1 MSNITIFEEQS
12 NLPTVRRESRRMD
25 RMSSGG
31 GGTMRRIQLSNGRTF
46 KRVINGE
53 QIGKAVSDTL
63 DVIIVDWMAEPS
75 RKFYA
80 AAYDKDAKAT
90 LPDCW
95 SNDGIN
101 PEAGAKNKQGVSCAS
116 CVKNVKGSGSN
127 GKGKACRYE
136 RRLAVLVAG
145 DPSGDLYQIAIPG
158 ASLFSDNDGNV
169 YGFEGYK
176 KFLLASKEALDT
188 VVTRLVYDAEADTA
202 KVGFKPIRHLTELEA
217 DLVDAAQDD
226 PATEKY
232 IMLTVGA
239 VDGAK
244 AIAASASV
252 AAIAAPAS
260 VAVIAAPSV
269 SANPFGDGDEGEE
282 EAQATPV
289 KRAAKPKAATETKP
303 ELASVLGEWLD
314 DEDELA

>member
-25 RMSSGG
+25 RMSSGSG
-31 GGTMRRIQLSNGRTF
+31 STMRRIQLSNGRTF
-46 KRVINGE
+46 KRVVNGE

-63 DVIIVDWMAEPS
+63 DVIIVDWLAEPS

-95 SNDGIN
+95 SNDGIT
-101 PEAGAKNKQGVSCAS
+101 PEEGAKNKQGVSCAS
-116 CVKNVKGSGSN
+116 CIKNVKGSGSG

-158 ASLFSDNDGNV
+158 ASLFSENDGNV

-176 KFLLASKEALDT
+176 KFLVISKEAFDT
-188 VVTRLVYDAEADTA
+188 VVTRLVYDTEADTA
-202 KVGFKPIRHLTELEA
+202 KVGFKPIRFLTEAEA
-217 DLVDAAQDD
+217 AMVDAAQDD
-226 PATEKY
+226 PETVKY
-232 IMLTVGA
+232 TMLTAGA
-239 VDGAK
+239 IDTAK
-244 AIAASASV
+244 AIAAPAAAPA
-252 AAIAAPAS
+252 AAIAP
-260 VAVIAAPSV
+260 PTV
-269 SANPFGDGDEGEE
+269 SANPFGDDDEE
-282 EAQATPV
+282 EAAEVEVTPV
-289 KRAAKPKAATETKP
+289 KRTAKPKATAEVKP
-303 ELASVLGEWLD
+303 ELASVLADFLD